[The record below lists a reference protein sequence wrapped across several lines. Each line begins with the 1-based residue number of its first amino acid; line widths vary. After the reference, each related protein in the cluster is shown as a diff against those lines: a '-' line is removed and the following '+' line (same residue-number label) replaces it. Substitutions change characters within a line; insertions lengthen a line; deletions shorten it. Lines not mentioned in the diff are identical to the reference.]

1 MERFVPKVK
10 KYVSRLKNDKST
22 PSVPIDPPVDPP
34 VIAQESARQDSPAP
48 FDTTSPPQRIWNQA
62 YDELKKPEN
71 EQAIVEAYEKILST
85 YLLPTTATTQDN
97 NDPQNLI
104 NADPAKRWKQM
115 EQLVQKG
122 LERSAKYADRKEKV
136 DRWITITKPLRE
148 AVSTGVKAAPD
159 AAIPWAGICCALE
172 VLSSPLTEP
181 KKNRDGMTYVLSR
194 MQWYWELWRSVLDEN
209 LSSSATRTLQ
219 AELEKEVATLYE
231 KLLLFQMKS
240 VITYHRSR
248 FTVFLRDLPKLD
260 DWATLVSEVKDAENS
275 VMKDCEQYSTLEM
288 RTKLRGIL
296 SSADEQA
303 NYLADMFNQ
312 NETHYT
318 WVREERH
325 KEKDDNCLRDL
336 HKTDPRHDKRSII
349 SAKGGLVYDSYRW
362 VTENQQYK
370 QWYEDRSNRLLW
382 IKGDP
387 GKGKTM
393 LLCGIIDEL
402 EKSKPNAVFYFF
414 CQASDPSLRSATYVL
429 RGLIWSLARTRPS
442 LIPHIRQQYDQ
453 AGADIFVNRNA
464 WQALSEIFTAILSDD
479 AAADCVFVVDA
490 LDECTDGQEQLID
503 LISRLSNACEA
514 RWIISSRNWQTIEG
528 QLDSVAADAR
538 LQLELN
544 TSAIAEAVHY
554 FINHKVKELARG
566 KRLTDD
572 VRAKLNDYLVA
583 NADDTF
589 LWVALVCEEL
599 SKLNVAARH
608 ILQVARSF
616 PSGLTKLYERM
627 MEIMKQSRDKKLCRA
642 VLALSAA
649 AIRPLMI
656 SEIAMLDGRLEDV
669 SDDLEAITDIVRSC
683 GSFLTIRDDAVHIVH
698 QSARDYLIQA
708 SEIFPLGV
716 AQQHYEIFFSSLN
729 TMHRKLHR
737 NMYQLEST
745 VLIDEITPP
754 EHQPLNGMQYAF
766 IFWVHHLDFWYS
778 VTNSSSD
785 LDNSAHGLLLTFF
798 TTKCLYWFEAMTLNG
813 KHYISPFEIGIPVF
827 STKFATIKEDNATV
841 LILDALTGEHLYSF
855 RADAKGKI
863 RSVSYHPDGR
873 HLASLSG
880 DGRIRIW
887 NIDNQECVQWLESS
901 KGGEPLKDRRRG
913 TDHIYRLPFSTDGR
927 LLAFSS
933 GSRTIELWDF
943 WEKVCLYTFYD
954 SDEEI
959 IWFDWGLDQS
969 NTPLLLVMK
978 TMGIFSYVQI
988 DVWHYEA
995 GQQRLKSAKIIGKFQ
1010 AAVVGPDRR
1019 QLAMATREGVFIV
1032 WWHTEFKIRK
1042 VIERVHFGTFDVHD
1056 ITWAADGKSLAIA
1069 TEHCMLIWD
1078 LENQTELFHLHGYP
1092 DEFLTVRYGKDNRL
1106 ATIGRRDNVLKIWS
1120 VELHSDLPAFAMDL
1134 SRISPRAIKQGST
1147 EDLADFQGSKG
1158 FDVPRVISGN
1168 AHRSPLLF
1176 ATQLVYFQIGPE
1188 HYFALLLLGG
1198 SIEIWDLA
1206 SGDCTSKFQIY
1217 DDDLGVP
1224 DLIWPA
1230 AMALGTAGRIVSI
1243 GRQLKIW
1250 NLVTGTSLHIPHSF
1264 KIDQAV
1270 EIWNCDDGSMIQ
1282 NYVVPE
1288 GTTIVGWD
1296 LQYQSRLDT
1305 QFGILDLEMEKVAD
1319 CRGLELPWCPRSLRL
1334 AWTERS
1340 AWLMKGDKRVLWI
1353 PRGSVTKRLFYVKT
1367 DLETGMST
1375 VAMAHSGHI
1384 MILRIPAE
1392 HS

>member
-1 MERFVPKVK
+1 M
-10 KYVSRLKNDKST
+10 D
-22 PSVPIDPPVDPP
+22 
-34 VIAQESARQDSPAP
+34 SAPMQLYDSALL
-48 FDTTSPPQRIWNQA
+48 FSPQRSKIRQNFA
-62 YDELKKPEN
+62 S
-71 EQAIVEAYEKILST
+71 EAPISIE
-85 YLLPTTATTQDN
+85 
-97 NDPQNLI
+97 
-104 NADPAKRWKQM
+104 
-115 EQLVQKG
+115 
-122 LERSAKYADRKEKV
+122 
-136 DRWITITKPLRE
+136 
-148 AVSTGVKAAPD
+148 
-159 AAIPWAGICCALE
+159 
-172 VLSSPLTEP
+172 
-181 KKNRDGMTYVLSR
+181 
-194 MQWYWELWRSVLDEN
+194 
-209 LSSSATRTLQ
+209 
-219 AELEKEVATLYE
+219 TLY
-231 KLLLFQMKS
+231 LSFRDWDTCLQ
-240 VITYHRSR
+240 VI
-248 FTVFLRDLPKLD
+248 PG
-260 DWATLVSEVKDAENS
+260 VSSERPW
-275 VMKDCEQYSTLEM
+275 LEISPDS
-288 RTKLRGIL
+288 TKL
-296 SSADEQA
+296 
-303 NYLADMFNQ
+303 
-312 NETHYT
+312 
-318 WVREERH
+318 
-325 KEKDDNCLRDL
+325 
-336 HKTDPRHDKRSII
+336 
-349 SAKGGLVYDSYRW
+349 
-362 VTENQQYK
+362 
-370 QWYEDRSNRLLW
+370 
-382 IKGDP
+382 
-387 GKGKTM
+387 
-393 LLCGIIDEL
+393 
-402 EKSKPNAVFYFF
+402 
-414 CQASDPSLRSATYVL
+414 
-429 RGLIWSLARTRPS
+429 
-442 LIPHIRQQYDQ
+442 
-453 AGADIFVNRNA
+453 
-464 WQALSEIFTAILSDD
+464 
-479 AAADCVFVVDA
+479 
-490 LDECTDGQEQLID
+490 
-503 LISRLSNACEA
+503 
-514 RWIISSRNWQTIEG
+514 
-528 QLDSVAADAR
+528 
-538 LQLELN
+538 
-544 TSAIAEAVHY
+544 
-554 FINHKVKELARG
+554 
-566 KRLTDD
+566 
-572 VRAKLNDYLVA
+572 
-583 NADDTF
+583 
-589 LWVALVCEEL
+589 
-599 SKLNVAARH
+599 
-608 ILQVARSF
+608 
-616 PSGLTKLYERM
+616 
-627 MEIMKQSRDKKLCRA
+627 
-642 VLALSAA
+642 
-649 AIRPLMI
+649 
-656 SEIAMLDGRLEDV
+656 
-669 SDDLEAITDIVRSC
+669 
-683 GSFLTIRDDAVHIVH
+683 
-698 QSARDYLIQA
+698 
-708 SEIFPLGV
+708 
-716 AQQHYEIFFSSLN
+716 
-729 TMHRKLHR
+729 
-737 NMYQLEST
+737 
-745 VLIDEITPP
+745 
-754 EHQPLNGMQYAF
+754 
-766 IFWVHHLDFWYS
+766 
-778 VTNSSSD
+778 
-785 LDNSAHGLLLTFF
+785 
-798 TTKCLYWFEAMTLNG
+798 
-813 KHYISPFEIGIPVF
+813 
-827 STKFATIKEDNATV
+827 ATIKEDNATV
-841 LILDALTGEHLYSF
+841 LIFDALTGEHLYSF

-887 NIDNQECVQWLESS
+887 NIDNQECVQWFESS

-943 WEKVCLYTFYD
+943 WEKVCLHTFYD

-969 NTPLLLVMK
+969 NTPLLLVVK

-1010 AAVVGPDRR
+1010 AAVIGPDRR

-1042 VIERVHFGTFDVHD
+1042 VIERVHFGTSDVHD

-1078 LENQTELFHLHGYP
+1078 LENQTELFHLPGYP

-1106 ATIGRRDNVLKIWS
+1106 ATIGRQDNVLKIWS

-1188 HYFALLLLGG
+1188 HYFALLFLGG

-1217 DDDLGVP
+1217 NDDLGVP

-1264 KIDQAV
+1264 KIVRHRYCACSSDGRLAYNWSDDRVAIWGCDWTKERQHLVEVGEINGLSFNSNGLLIIEKDQAV

-1367 DLETGMST
+1367 DLETGIST